1 MKKQGTKDRRK
12 KLSSSQ
18 LDFGVLEPRRLLA
31 VGVGGNDCPPD
42 LDTSQV
48 PALTTT
54 VGQPLAFNIFTAGA
68 TVTDVDASG
77 NTTGDAIRLV
87 LDPDVGTDT
96 PVGATITTDG
106 DFAWT
111 PTADQVGTFEIVVIA
126 VDGQSPALADAET
139 FEITVQPEVPN
150 EAPDLLPIED
160 QIVTVGEELQVSVV
174 ATDPNDGQNLT
185 FILDPENAPLGASI
199 EQTSDTTAVISFT
212 PTEADAE
219 TQVLF
224 GVLVID
230 DGTPALVDS
239 ETFEVTVE
247 AEPDAEP
254 TAVALASISPTDGE
268 SLVGIERET
277 IIRFDGEIDPA
288 TITEESFF
296 LVANSERV
304 PGRIEVSSTNQF
316 ATFFYDE
323 NLPAAAEV
331 RVFVDGDAITDLDG
345 VSIDADGDSVAGG
358 LATFEFRTLPLTRN
372 PGTNVF
378 GFVRDSASG
387 EPLVGVTIR
396 VDGIPGLEAVTTA
409 DDPTTPDIDE
419 AGRFELVDVPAPEF
433 FVTIDGSTVTGLE
446 DGLTYPT
453 LGKSFSSTP
462 GLTTQL
468 TSDGVVHDIFLP
480 LFPLED
486 VQALSTDIATE
497 VGFGEAGLAELQE
510 LFPDIEPE
518 IFEEF
523 RVTFEPGSARDDD
536 GNLATEAVVIPV
548 SPDRLPAPLPVGINP
563 PLIVSVQAGIGGNF
577 NDAGGA
583 TNFDVPAQ
591 IVFPNIDGLAPGLQT
606 LLFSFDHDAGEWIV
620 SGTATVSEDG
630 LSIISD
636 PGAGVLA
643 PGWHGV
649 NPGTMLDD
657 DGTSHDPPELA
668 DLADPLINAGATLLN
683 GSALVVGVAD
693 VLSDLVIQSI
703 PGAGPVVNLP
713 LDLALSTISSGLSA
727 AADII
732 TEGEIGIPTQ
742 AGFLA
747 AIAGD
752 LAGFYQGFIPVA
764 GPAVSSFSDGLGIGL
779 SVGSTLDSLL
789 DTIVSS
795 AELGSDVVDWA
806 IQNGIDLADQVAET
820 ASEIQREI
828 EEAIDAAARAADLVR
843 QAAEA
848 AQNIGEYIQDTF
860 DFIED
865 FLDPT
870 PIPELLSIAEAA
882 EPVLLDTGLTV
893 EEAFE
898 QLTSS
903 GERALAS
910 ISVLSEAGFTSIAS
924 AARNAANSVEQAV
937 DSFSETVEIGTTT
950 TTTGFFAV
958 DLGDGQ
964 TLRGEIGDD
973 GSISGVLPANG
984 LFPITLFDFDT
995 GFVSEM
1001 FVRTGASG
1009 STIDSVRLILETDTI
1024 DTDGDSIPDIGER
1037 AIGTNPENADTD
1049 GDGISDFAELEQG
1062 LNPLDGV
1069 AATTGIQASLELLGT
1084 VQGITTSENLVF
1096 AATGSHGLAI
1106 VDATEFDLPIS
1117 LGQID
1122 LPGNATD
1129 VGVDSSLGVAAVA
1142 TGAGLQLVDISDTL
1156 TPTLIDTVGIG
1167 ASQVEV
1173 FGGFAFATSGNGLN
1187 VVDLLT
1193 GDIISSFA
1201 LPGAG
1206 NVTDLAREGSELF
1219 LYISGSDTLAILDIS
1234 EPENPN
1240 LLGQTNVGIA
1250 STDVG
1255 IAVGNGLVWLA
1266 GSGLRT
1272 VDVSDPTNP
1281 FIQSD
1286 ADNFFTASRV
1296 ALNGSGLGLLLPDG
1310 GSFAQLYDTS
1320 DPNDTNNFL
1329 TQFTLNGDANAV
1341 AISRGIGF
1349 IGAGNNLEIVNYRP
1363 FDADGIAPTVSV
1375 TIDAED
1381 ADLLTPGIQALEGGL
1396 VTVTPVVTD
1405 DVQVRDVEL
1414 LVNGDVVATDVS
1426 FPFDFVLP
1434 VPAAATG
1441 ENFTIEVRATDTGGN
1456 QALSDLTTFA
1466 IVPDTFAPTIETVTP
1481 SDGSSQFFGTRATR
1495 VRFNEAVSVE
1505 SLDEA
1510 AFRIV
1515 SPGGNGLFG
1524 DADDVVIAAE
1534 VTSRD
1539 NDELVQITALENL
1552 PIGDFRLEIDE
1563 ALVRDLAGNVLGD
1576 GVFTSEFAVIERP
1589 SVDEL
1594 FDLVGEPQA
1603 GAFVLDGDE
1612 IRLGI
1617 NADGSFI
1624 GADVGLEFAGTDFLE
1639 PGTPLAGFTV
1649 SFDGQNFTNS
1659 SPSNGTD
1666 FAVSLQDISVGDFNG
1681 VRADGVINGQLQVE
1695 RVAVFNEGEQF
1706 ITIAIRLTNVGDE
1719 TLSNVA
1725 FLENHDPDQ
1734 GTPIGVG
1741 ADTTNDVILGGEL
1754 GLASVVNADFPAGL
1768 TFGFGSGD
1776 PRATIS
1782 IEQFFVGNPF
1792 EVIDSPVDP
1801 DGGIADE
1808 GLNIAFDI
1816 GDLAPGESTSVAF
1829 PLILA
1834 RSTDEAVAIYQSTP
1848 FATTDG
1854 EVLAEID
1861 EVFADI

>member
-1 MKKQGTKDRRK
+1 MPTFNTELFD
-12 KLSSSQ
+12 
-18 LDFGVLEPRRLLA
+18 A
-31 VGVGGNDCPPD
+31 VV
-42 LDTSQV
+42 
-48 PALTTT
+48 
-54 VGQPLAFNIFTAGA
+54 FAG
-68 TVTDVDASG
+68 
-77 NTTGDAIRLV
+77 
-87 LDPDVGTDT
+87 
-96 PVGATITTDG
+96 
-106 DFAWT
+106 
-111 PTADQVGTFEIVVIA
+111 
-126 VDGQSPALADAET
+126 
-139 FEITVQPEVPN
+139 
-150 EAPDLLPIED
+150 
-160 QIVTVGEELQVSVV
+160 VSV
-174 ATDPNDGQNLT
+174 AGELT
-185 FILDPENAPLGASI
+185 
-199 EQTSDTTAVISFT
+199 
-212 PTEADAE
+212 
-219 TQVLF
+219 
-224 GVLVID
+224 
-230 DGTPALVDS
+230 
-239 ETFEVTVE
+239 
-247 AEPDAEP
+247 
-254 TAVALASISPTDGE
+254 
-268 SLVGIERET
+268 
-277 IIRFDGEIDPA
+277 
-288 TITEESFF
+288 
-296 LVANSERV
+296 
-304 PGRIEVSSTNQF
+304 GRIE
-316 ATFFYDE
+316 
-323 NLPAAAEV
+323 
-331 RVFVDGDAITDLDG
+331 
-345 VSIDADGDSVAGG
+345 
-358 LATFEFRTLPLTRN
+358 
-372 PGTNVF
+372 
-378 GFVRDSASG
+378 
-387 EPLVGVTIR
+387 
-396 VDGIPGLEAVTTA
+396 
-409 DDPTTPDIDE
+409 
-419 AGRFELVDVPAPEF
+419 
-433 FVTIDGSTVTGLE
+433 
-446 DGLTYPT
+446 
-453 LGKSFSSTP
+453 
-462 GLTTQL
+462 
-468 TSDGVVHDIFLP
+468 
-480 LFPLED
+480 
-486 VQALSTDIATE
+486 
-497 VGFGEAGLAELQE
+497 
-510 LFPDIEPE
+510 
-518 IFEEF
+518 
-523 RVTFEPGSARDDD
+523 
-536 GNLATEAVVIPV
+536 
-548 SPDRLPAPLPVGINP
+548 
-563 PLIVSVQAGIGGNF
+563 
-577 NDAGGA
+577 
-583 TNFDVPAQ
+583 
-591 IVFPNIDGLAPGLQT
+591 
-606 LLFSFDHDAGEWIV
+606 
-620 SGTATVSEDG
+620 
-630 LSIISD
+630 
-636 PGAGVLA
+636 
-643 PGWHGV
+643 
-649 NPGTMLDD
+649 LDD
-657 DGTSHDPPELA
+657 DGEL
-668 DLADPLINAGATLLN
+668 DIEVGGEVTATFGITVELDNNFLCGLEI
-683 GSALVVGVAD
+683 GSANIGDLICGPHAILGFSQTLVAAEFIDFEIPLPTTLPEDIAFEAFGISIGFEVGSSIEVTPTVFLEEVGVSEA
-693 VLSDLVIQSI
+693 LRS
-703 PGAGPVVNLP
+703 P
-713 LDLALSTISSGLSA
+713 LTF
-727 AADII
+727 
-732 TEGEIGIPTQ
+732 PT
-742 AGFLA
+742 
-747 AIAGD
+747 
-752 LAGFYQGFIPVA
+752 
-764 GPAVSSFSDGLGIGL
+764 S
-779 SVGSTLDSLL
+779 
-789 DTIVSS
+789 
-795 AELGSDVVDWA
+795 
-806 IQNGIDLADQVAET
+806 
-820 ASEIQREI
+820 
-828 EEAIDAAARAADLVR
+828 EEAIFPTMLTLATTEEVILPTMLALAEEVVEPTINDAPFDGSRFVANEAPFFRYIFQNGLEISGQANSDGIIEVVLPVDQNYNLFVFDPLTNTSTFSQGRSPGNGQTSVAPVILENLGGVDAD
-843 QAAEA
+843 
-848 AQNIGEYIQDTF
+848 QD
-860 DFIED
+860 
-865 FLDPT
+865 
-870 PIPELLSIAEAA
+870 
-882 EPVLLDTGLTV
+882 GLTD
-893 EEAFE
+893 
-898 QLTSS
+898 
-903 GERALAS
+903 LAEF
-910 ISVLSEAGFTSIAS
+910 V
-924 AARNAANSVEQAV
+924 
-937 DSFSETVEIGTTT
+937 IGTDRSV
-950 TTTGFFAV
+950 A
-958 DLGDGQ
+958 
-964 TLRGEIGDD
+964 
-973 GSISGVLPANG
+973 
-984 LFPITLFDFDT
+984 
-995 GFVSEM
+995 
-1001 FVRTGASG
+1001 
-1009 STIDSVRLILETDTI
+1009 DS
-1024 DTDGDSIPDIGER
+1024 
-1037 AIGTNPENADTD
+1037 D
-1049 GDGISDFAELEQG
+1049 GDGITDRAELEQG
-1062 LNPLDGV
+1062 LNPLSGV
-1069 AATTGIQASLELLGT
+1069 AATTGIQASLELPGT

-1594 FDLVGEPQA
+1594 FDLAGEPQA

-1639 PGTPLAGFTV
+1639 PGTPLAGFTI

-1659 SPSNGTD
+1659 SPSDGTD

-1681 VRADGVINGQLQVE
+1681 VRAEGVIDGQLQVE
-1695 RVAVFNEGEQF
+1695 RVAAFNEGEQF
-1706 ITIAIRLTNVGDE
+1706 ITIAIRLTNVGDA

-1734 GTPIGVG
+1734 GTPIGAG
-1741 ADTTNDVILGGEL
+1741 SSTTNDVVLGGEL
-1754 GLASVVNADFPAGL
+1754 GLASVVNSDFPAGL

-1792 EVIDSPVDP
+1792 DVIDSPVDP

-1808 GLNIAFDI
+1808 GINIAFDI
-1816 GDLAPGESTSVAF
+1816 GNLAPGESTSVAF

-1834 RSTDEAVAIYQSTP
+1834 RSTDEAIAIYESTP
-1848 FATTDG
+1848 FATPELETLDT
-1854 EVLAEID
+1854 A
-1861 EVFADI
+1861 FALM